1 MTSSSTRRE
10 RALFWLAIIS
20 TVLMGLA
27 AIATS
32 WSAYEAERWSGIQ
45 AAKYNETA
53 SLRIESARASA
64 LANHGRAID
73 VGLFTGWLNAYAQ
86 RQNELAEFY
95 QGRFRNEFVPAFQA
109 WMATQPRGNPTAAP
123 SPFALPEYRLADEDH
138 AARLLTQA
146 EDATHVAQTANE
158 QSDRY
163 VLNGVLFATVLFL
176 CGIAQQAER
185 LPVRA
190 TIVVLALAMCA
201 YGIVVLASY
210 PIE

>member
-1 MTSSSTRRE
+1 MTLSSTRRE
-10 RALFWLAIIS
+10 RPLFWLEIVA

-32 WSAYEAERWSGIQ
+32 WSAYEAERWSGMQ
-45 AAKYNETA
+45 AAKYNETE
-53 SLRIESARASA
+53 SLRIDSARASA
-64 LANHGRAID
+64 LANHVRAID
-73 VGLFTGWLNAYAQ
+73 VGLFTVWLNAYAQ
-86 RQNELAEFY
+86 QQNELAEFY
-95 QGRFRNEFVPAFQA
+95 RGRFRSEFVPAFQV
-109 WMATQPRGNPTAAP
+109 WMATQPRGNPRAAT
-123 SPFALPEYRLADEDH
+123 SPFMLPEYRLADEDH

-146 EDATHVAQTANE
+146 EDATNVAQAANE

-163 VLNGVLFATVLFL
+163 VLNGVLFATVLFF

-190 TIVVLALAMCA
+190 AIVGLALAMCA
-201 YGIVVLASY
+201 YGIVVLASS